1 MVSLLADVVICAVLL
16 GTGYYLFF
24 SSAAS
29 SSTAASGAKKRKK
42 AKGKKAA
49 GASSA
54 GGEIRLQDASPSLAK
69 GVAAIAADIKEDA
82 AGGKAKRQAPT
93 STLTSTSART
103 AAAQPKGKAS
113 FTVGSSASSSSNG
126 DASDF
131 PPLGAPAASSASSH
145 PRPLAER
152 KAQNTRRKTAVDDM
166 IDPDDEE
173 LRAKTFKRTMRIV
186 KPGQTTPTILDG
198 GDDGDSE
205 SGAGR
210 GDALF
215 GREDDAT
222 ERAERESAW
231 QTVAVPKKPA
241 SSTIR
246 ISGSS
251 KPTGSSPASA
261 SRNIP
266 GLTEVSKKQRQNAAR
281 AAAEKA
287 SREAAEQERLARLAA
302 HKRALENERSKAQ
315 QKERDKAKARE
326 AAKTKRETL
335 SGGMTAKVSD
345 TGALIWE

>member
-1 MVSLLADVVICAVLL
+1 MLADVVICAVLL

-24 SSAAS
+24 SSASS
-29 SSTAASGAKKRKK
+29 SSTAASGGKKRKK

-49 GASSA
+49 GVGTA

-69 GVAAIAADIKEDA
+69 GVAALAADIKGDA
-82 AGGKAKRQAPT
+82 AGGKAKRQASTLT
-93 STLTSTSART
+93 STSTSTSART
-103 AAAQPKGKAS
+103 AAGSAKGKAS
-113 FTVGSSASSSSNG
+113 LTVGSASSSSNG

-131 PPLGAPAASSASSH
+131 PPLGAPAPPSASSH

-186 KPGQTTPTILDG
+186 KPGQATPTILDG

-215 GREDDAT
+215 GREDDAA

-231 QTVAVPKKPA
+231 QTVAVPK
-241 SSTIR
+241 SEHMST
-246 ISGSS
+246 S
-251 KPTGSSPASA
+251 
-261 SRNIP
+261 
-266 GLTEVSKKQRQNAAR
+266 
-281 AAAEKA
+281 
-287 SREAAEQERLARLAA
+287 ARLPA
-302 HKRALENERSKAQ
+302 RPALNSTR
-315 QKERDKAKARE
+315 
-326 AAKTKRETL
+326 
-335 SGGMTAKVSD
+335 
-345 TGALIWE
+345 